1 MRIAHIIMAHK
12 NPNQLKRLVERLN
25 HPNFD
30 VYIHIDKKALIDD
43 FQQISTLN
51 QVWLLKDRI
60 DCNWGGNSLLTG
72 ILRALKEV
80 TESGKN
86 YDFINL
92 ISAQDYPL
100 VPTEDMYNYFYKN
113 LGTNFLSFEE
123 SKDSEWWK
131 KAVHR
136 YEKYHLTD
144 YNFKG
149 KYLVQKVLNTFLPKR
164 KFPLEID
171 LYGGCK
177 STWWTISGECAKYVI
192 EALLTNRKLNNFLK
206 FSWGTDEF
214 AIPSIIMN
222 SPFKKNTI
230 NENMRYID
238 WSEGNAHPKL
248 LGSDD
253 FEKIKSSGMLFG
265 RKFDIEFDEAILN
278 KIDRECLGLK
288 K

>member
-1 MRIAHIIMAHK
+1 
-12 NPNQLKRLVERLN
+12 
-25 HPNFD
+25 
-30 VYIHIDKKALIDD
+30 
-43 FQQISTLN
+43 
-51 QVWLLKDRI
+51 
-60 DCNWGGNSLLTG
+60 
-72 ILRALKEV
+72 
-80 TESGKN
+80 
-86 YDFINL
+86 
-92 ISAQDYPL
+92 
-100 VPTEDMYNYFYKN
+100 
-113 LGTNFLSFEE
+113 
-123 SKDSEWWK
+123 
-131 KAVHR
+131 
-136 YEKYHLTD
+136 
-144 YNFKG
+144 
-149 KYLVQKVLNTFLPKR
+149 
-164 KFPLEID
+164 LEID